1 MSPKI
6 RFVDTGTV
14 TGLRSQSIYHGLG
27 YAQTPTTP
35 NTIVLA
41 TPGTPYLC
49 VGFFQDVENE
59 LDINYCRTN
68 NLPVIRRE
76 TGGGAVYID
85 KGQLFVQW
93 IFQQSSL
100 PRRVDHRFQ
109 LFVKPLI
116 ETYKFFGINAY
127 YHPINDVHVDG
138 KKIVGTGAATI
149 GDAEVVTGNFL
160 FDFNYDI
167 MIDAINVP
175 SDKFREAVRRSLL
188 HFLTTMD
195 IELDKLPERSEVIS
209 VYRAKC
215 QDELG
220 ISIESGSFTEEE
232 IYQMEKIEKKFSRE
246 DWIFQTKRAQP
257 KNKLFKIHLG
267 LWIGQ
272 VIHKT
277 SQGTITALIT
287 MRDDFITEANL
298 DLVGELF
305 PNYSIQD
312 LEQHLVGT
320 LMDLEVLKNKIKHV
334 TQEHLVNDWAES
346 IYKVKE
352 LQMQQTGNGALARS
366 N

>member
-6 RFVDTGTV
+6 RFVDAGTV
-14 TGLRSQSIYHGLG
+14 SGLRSQSIYHGLG

-35 NTIVLA
+35 DTIVLA
-41 TPGTPYLC
+41 TPGTPYMC
-49 VGFFQDVENE
+49 IGFFQDVENE

-85 KGQLFVQW
+85 EGQLFVQW

-149 GDAEVVTGNFL
+149 GEAEVVTGNFL
-160 FDFNYDI
+160 FNFNYDI

-175 SDKFREAVRRSLL
+175 NDQFRDAVRRNLH
-188 HFLTTMD
+188 HFLTTMK
-195 IELDKLPERSEVIS
+195 IELSELPHRNEVIS
-209 VYRAKC
+209 VYRNKC
-215 QDELG
+215 KEELG
-220 ISIESGSFTEEE
+220 ISIETGSFIDEE
-232 IYQMEKIEKKFSRE
+232 IFQMEKIEQKFSRE
-246 DWIFQTKRAQP
+246 DWLFQTKRTQP

-272 VIHKT
+272 VTHKM

-287 MRDDFITEANL
+287 MRDDFITEAKLKLSGN
-298 DLVGELF
+298 DLL
-305 PNYSIQD
+305 NYSLKE
-312 LEQHLVGT
+312 LEQELVGT
-320 LMDLEVLKNKIKHV
+320 LMDLELLENKIKQV
-334 TQEHLVNDWAES
+334 TGEHLVNDWAES

-352 LQMQQTGNGALARS
+352 LQLQQTGNGTVARS

>member
-1 MSPKI
+1 MSPQI
-6 RFVDTGTV
+6 RIVDAGTV

-27 YAQTPTTP
+27 YAQTTTTP
-35 NTIVLA
+35 DTIVLA
-41 TPGTPYLC
+41 TPGTPYMC

-85 KGQLFVQW
+85 EGQLFVQW

-100 PRRVDHRFQ
+100 PRRVDQRFQ

-149 GDAEVVTGNFL
+149 GEAEVVTGNFL
-160 FDFNYDI
+160 FDFNYNI
-167 MIDAINVP
+167 MIDAVNVP
-175 SDKFREAVRRSLL
+175 SDEFREAVRRNLK
-188 HFLTTMD
+188 HYLTTMN
-195 IELDKLPERSEVIS
+195 IELENLPDRSEVIS
-209 VYRAKC
+209 VYREKC
-215 QDELG
+215 EDELG
-220 ISIESGSFTEEE
+220 ISIESGSFTDEE
-232 IYQMEKIEKKFSRE
+232 IFQMEKVEEKFSKD
-246 DWIFQTKRAQP
+246 DWLFQTKRPHP
-257 KNKLFKIHLG
+257 KNKLFKVHLG

-272 VIHKT
+272 VTHNFD
-277 SQGTITALIT
+277 SGVITALIT
-287 MRDDFITEANL
+287 MRDNLITEITLKLEGAQSIS
-298 DLVGELF
+298 
-305 PNYSIQD
+305 YSTQD
-312 LEQHLVGT
+312 LEQQLIGT
-320 LMDLEVLKNKIKHV
+320 LMDFALLENKIREV
-334 TQEHLVNDWAES
+334 TGNDLVKEWAKC

-352 LQMQQTGNGALARS
+352 LQLQQTGHGTLARS